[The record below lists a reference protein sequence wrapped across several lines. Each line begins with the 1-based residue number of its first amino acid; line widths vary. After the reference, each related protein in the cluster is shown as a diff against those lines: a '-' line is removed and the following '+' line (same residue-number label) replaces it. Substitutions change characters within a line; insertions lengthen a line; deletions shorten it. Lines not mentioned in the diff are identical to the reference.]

1 MIVELARK
9 LELDVIAEGIETP
22 AQLGALRELG
32 VELGQGFLVGRPA
45 AAGPAASAARGP
57 PSSLADRVSRK
68 DRPPG
73 GSASSLSPHSRTD

>member
-22 AQLGALRELG
+22 AQLSALRDLD

-45 AAGPAASAARGP
+45 AAGTGRFRRQAHA
-57 PSSLADRVSRK
+57 VSR
-68 DRPPG
+68 DQG
-73 GSASSLSPHSRTD
+73 L